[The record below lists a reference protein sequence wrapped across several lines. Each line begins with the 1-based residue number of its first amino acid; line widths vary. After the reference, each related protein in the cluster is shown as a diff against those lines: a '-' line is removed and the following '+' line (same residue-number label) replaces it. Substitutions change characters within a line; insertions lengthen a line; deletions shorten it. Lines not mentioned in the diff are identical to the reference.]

1 MNTINDSS
9 SPMEVLKS
17 GKSGEQRLRLH
28 YLDGLRGLASLYV
41 VMYHLSGYMGQVPI
55 FLQLIGKT
63 VNYGTF
69 AVVIFIV
76 LSGYVLMLPVTRSQ
90 SVYLSGGL
98 WNYIQ
103 RRVRRILPPY
113 YAALVFSL
121 IVAVIILGLI
131 KFFNFQW
138 HQLPEIEDGFNP
150 FFSPIDV
157 ITHLLLV
164 HDFTSDTL
172 ESIDAPMW
180 SVAVEWQIYFI
191 FPLFLLPIWRRFG
204 LFYTVI
210 NTFLISLLPFY
221 LWNKL
226 MEPVHPWFLGLFALG
241 MAAADIGFSQKPKL
255 VAMRESLP
263 WSVFVIIFF
272 LIGLIINQEIEEWIY
287 DYICGLAAACLL
299 IYCTKLVVEG
309 KKSLILRLFETRW
322 AIALGTFSYSL
333 YLTHAVIITV
343 VEHLLSNLQMSPV
356 KFILVLYVVALPLS
370 LIIAYLFYLIFER
383 PFMSDFLKKR
393 KVKDAVN

>member
-1 MNTINDSS
+1 
-9 SPMEVLKS
+9 MEVLKS

-63 VNYGTF
+63 LNYGTF

-90 SVYLSGGL
+90 SVYLSEGL

-113 YAALVFSL
+113 YAALVFTL
-121 IVAVIILGLI
+121 LVAVIILGLI

-138 HQLPEIEDGFNP
+138 YQLPEVEDGFNP

-164 HDFTSDTL
+164 QNFTSDTI

-180 SVAVEWQIYFI
+180 SIAIEWQIYFI

-204 LFYTVI
+204 IFSTLFY
-210 NTFLISLLPFY
+210 TFLISLLPFY
-221 LWNKL
+221 LWNEL
-226 MEPVHPWFLGLFALG
+226 MEPVHPWFIGLFALG
-241 MAAADIGFSQKPKL
+241 MAAADVGFSQQPKL

-272 LIGLIINQEIEEWIY
+272 LMTLIINQEIERWIY
-287 DYICGLAAACLL
+287 HYICGLAAACLL
-299 IYCTKLVVEG
+299 IYCTKCVVEG

-322 AIALGTFSYSL
+322 AIALGAFSYSL

-343 VEHLLSNLQMSPV
+343 VEHLLSNLQMPPV

-383 PFMSDFLKKR
+383 PFMSNFLKKR

>member
-1 MNTINDSS
+1 
-9 SPMEVLKS
+9 MEALES

-63 VNYGTF
+63 LDYGTF

-113 YAALVFSL
+113 YAALIFSL
-121 IVAVIILGLI
+121 LVAVIILRLI

-138 HQLPEIEDGFNP
+138 YQLPEIEETFNP

-164 HDFTSDTL
+164 QDFTSDTL

-180 SVAVEWQIYFI
+180 SVAIEWQMYFI

-204 LFYTVI
+204 LFYTLI

-226 MEPVHPWFLGLFALG
+226 MEPVHPWFLGLFVLG

-263 WSVFVIIFF
+263 WSGFVIIFF
-272 LIGLIINQEIEEWIY
+272 LIALIINQEIEEWIY

-299 IYCTKLVVEG
+299 IYCTKLVVED
-309 KKSLILRLFETRW
+309 KKSLILRLFETRL
-322 AIALGTFSYSL
+322 AISLGAFSYSL
-333 YLTHAVIITV
+333 YLTHAVVITV
-343 VEHLLSNLQMSPV
+343 VEHLLLNLQMPPV
-356 KFILVLYVVALPLS
+356 KFILVLYVVALSLS

-383 PFMSDFLKKR
+383 PFMSNFLKKR